1 MVIQQ
6 RALLRA
12 LSDCCP
18 SRAGVAV
25 SGAQPACDAVPD
37 SSPAH
42 RRAAAKPADRRPA
55 RRRAE
60 LAPRAGDWRKNAQP
74 DRRLLGG
81 SRTHR
86 RPRCPANPRC
96 TGRRLN
102 QFACSGNS
110 RSHRTSNAVTLGVYS
125 CSSPNDELPQGAR
138 MAALAPSSQDRWLD
152 LNDVLRE
159 LVTEGYLSQDDTETA
174 LTQRRSAVNI
184 QLHPL
189 EFLASQQFDDLKRPG
204 KKLDL
209 ETLTAWLAKASGQPY
224 MRIDPLKINV
234 AAVTPLMSYAFAQRH
249 KILAVAVDRESVTIA
264 SAQPYVRSW
273 EADLAHVLKLQIKR
287 VVANP
292 TDIQRMAM
300 EFFRLAKSVSG
311 ANASEQKM
319 SNMGNFEQLLKLGAS
334 DQEPDANDAH
344 IVNIVDWLFQY
355 AFQQRAS
362 DIHIEPRR
370 EQGTV
375 RFRIDGVLHNVYQFP
390 AQVIMAIVSRLKS
403 LGRMNVAEKRKPQ
416 DGRVKTTTP
425 ENREVELRLSTL
437 PTAFG
442 EKMVMRIFD
451 PEVLLKD
458 FDQLGFSSDDLRR
471 WQEMTRQPNGIILVT
486 GPTGSGKTTTL
497 YTTLKKLATSEVN
510 LCTIEDPIEMV
521 EPAFN
526 QMQVQHNID
535 LSFAAGVRAL
545 MRQDPDIIMIGEI
558 RDLETAEMAIQAAL
572 TGHLVLSTL
581 HTNDAPSA
589 ISRMLELGVPH
600 YLLKATILGV
610 MAQRLVRTLCPHCK
624 APINL
629 NETDWQ
635 TLTRPWQAPVPPG
648 AHQAVGCVECRDT
661 GYRGRAGVYEIMVM
675 SDNIKALISADLDL
689 TAMRRQAFKEGTRSL
704 RLSGAQKVSAGLTT
718 LEEVL
723 RVTPQSEQR

>member
-1 MVIQQ
+1 MSV
-6 RALLRA
+6 
-12 LSDCCP
+12 
-18 SRAGVAV
+18 
-25 SGAQPACDAVPD
+25 
-37 SSPAH
+37 
-42 RRAAAKPADRRPA
+42 
-55 RRRAE
+55 
-60 LAPRAGDWRKNAQP
+60 LA
-74 DRRLLGG
+74 
-81 SRTHR
+81 S
-86 RPRCPANPRC
+86 
-96 TGRRLN
+96 
-102 QFACSGNS
+102 
-110 RSHRTSNAVTLGVYS
+110 
-125 CSSPNDELPQGAR
+125 
-138 MAALAPSSQDRWLD
+138 SSQDRWLD
-152 LNDVLRE
+152 LNDLLRD
-159 LVTEGYLSQDDTETA
+159 LVNQEFIDQNSAEQA
-174 LTQRRSAVNI
+174 LTQRRSAANL

-189 EFLASQQFDDLKRPG
+189 EFIAAQQLDDLKRPG
-204 KKLDL
+204 RKLDL
-209 ETLTAWLAKASGQPY
+209 ETLTAWLAEQSGQPY
-224 MRIDPLKINV
+224 LRIDPLKIQV
-234 AAVTPLMSYAFAQRH
+234 ASVTPLMSYAFAQRH
-249 KILAVAVDRESVTIA
+249 KILAVAVDRDSVTIA
-264 SAQPYVRSW
+264 SAQPYVRAW
-273 EADLAHVLKLQIKR
+273 EADLTHVLKLPIRR

-292 TDIQRMAM
+292 VDIQRLAV
-300 EFFRLAKSVSG
+300 EFYRLAKSVSG
-311 ANASEQKM
+311 ASATDQKI
-319 SNMGNFEQLLKLGAS
+319 SGMGNFEQLLKLGAS

-390 AQVIMAIVSRLKS
+390 AQVTMAIVSRLKS

-425 ENREVELRLSTL
+425 DGGEVELRLSTL

-451 PEVLLKD
+451 PEVLLKN

-471 WQEMTRQPNGIILVT
+471 WEGMTRQPNGIILVT

-497 YTTLKKLATSEVN
+497 YTTLKMLATSEVN

-535 LSFAAGVRAL
+535 LTFASGVRAL

-624 APINL
+624 APVSL
-629 NETDWQ
+629 DEDDWQ
-635 TLTRPWQAPVPPG
+635 SLTRPWQAPVPAG
-648 AHQAVGCVECRDT
+648 AHRAVGCVECRDT
-661 GYRGRAGVYEIMVM
+661 GYRGRAGVYEIMLM
-675 SDNIKALISADLDL
+675 SDGVQGLISADLDL
-689 TAMRRQAFKEGTRSL
+689 TAMRRQAFKEGMRSL
-704 RLSGAQKVSAGLTT
+704 RLSGAQKVAAGLTT

>member
-1 MVIQQ
+1 
-6 RALLRA
+6 
-12 LSDCCP
+12 
-18 SRAGVAV
+18 
-25 SGAQPACDAVPD
+25 
-37 SSPAH
+37 
-42 RRAAAKPADRRPA
+42 
-55 RRRAE
+55 
-60 LAPRAGDWRKNAQP
+60 
-74 DRRLLGG
+74 
-81 SRTHR
+81 
-86 RPRCPANPRC
+86 
-96 TGRRLN
+96 
-102 QFACSGNS
+102 
-110 RSHRTSNAVTLGVYS
+110 
-125 CSSPNDELPQGAR
+125 
-138 MAALAPSSQDRWLD
+138 
-152 LNDVLRE
+152 
-159 LVTEGYLSQDDTETA
+159 
-174 LTQRRSAVNI
+174 
-184 QLHPL
+184 
-189 EFLASQQFDDLKRPG
+189 
-204 KKLDL
+204 
-209 ETLTAWLAKASGQPY
+209 
-224 MRIDPLKINV
+224 
-234 AAVTPLMSYAFAQRH
+234 MSYAFAQRH

-273 EADLAHVLKLQIKR
+273 EGDLTHVLKLQIKR

-311 ANASEQKM
+311 ASASEQKM

-526 QMQVQHNID
+526 QMQVQHNIE

-704 RLSGAQKVSAGLTT
+704 RLSGAQKISAGLTT

>member
-1 MVIQQ
+1 MSVH
-6 RALLRA
+6 ASA
-12 LSDCCP
+12 
-18 SRAGVAV
+18 
-25 SGAQPACDAVPD
+25 
-37 SSPAH
+37 
-42 RRAAAKPADRRPA
+42 
-55 RRRAE
+55 
-60 LAPRAGDWRKNAQP
+60 
-74 DRRLLGG
+74 
-81 SRTHR
+81 
-86 RPRCPANPRC
+86 
-96 TGRRLN
+96 
-102 QFACSGNS
+102 
-110 RSHRTSNAVTLGVYS
+110 
-125 CSSPNDELPQGAR
+125 
-138 MAALAPSSQDRWLD
+138 SQDRWLD
-152 LNDVLRE
+152 LNDLLRD
-159 LVTEGYLSQDDTETA
+159 LVAQGFIDQNNAEQA
-174 LTQRRSAVNI
+174 ITQRRSAQNI

-189 EFLASQQFDDLKRPG
+189 EFIAAQQLDNLLRPG

-209 ETLTAWLAKASGQPY
+209 ETLTVWLAQQCGQPY
-224 MRIDPLKINV
+224 LRIDPLKINV

-249 KILAVAVDRESVTIA
+249 KILAVAVDREAVTIA
-264 SAQPYVRSW
+264 SAQPYVSAW
-273 EADLAHVLKLQIKR
+273 EADLTHVLKLPIKR
-287 VVANP
+287 VVASP
-292 TDIQRMAM
+292 ADIQRLAV
-300 EFFRLAKSVSG
+300 EFYRLAKSVSG
-311 ANASEQKM
+311 ASSTDQKM

-390 AQVIMAIVSRLKS
+390 AQVTMAIVSRLKS

-425 ENREVELRLSTL
+425 DGGEVELRLSTL

-471 WQEMTRQPNGIILVT
+471 WQDMTRQPNGIILVT

-535 LSFAAGVRAL
+535 LSFASGVRAL

-624 APINL
+624 APIDL
-629 NETDWQ
+629 DETDWQ
-635 TLTRPWQAPVPPG
+635 TLTRPWQAPVPAG
-648 AHQAVGCVECRDT
+648 AQRAVGCVECRDT

-675 SDNIKALISADLDL
+675 SDGIKALINADLDL
-689 TAMRRQAFKEGTRSL
+689 TAMRRQAFKEGMRSL

>member
-1 MVIQQ
+1 M
-6 RALLRA
+6 
-12 LSDCCP
+12 
-18 SRAGVAV
+18 AV
-25 SGAQPACDAVPD
+25 
-37 SSPAH
+37 
-42 RRAAAKPADRRPA
+42 
-55 RRRAE
+55 
-60 LAPRAGDWRKNAQP
+60 
-74 DRRLLGG
+74 
-81 SRTHR
+81 
-86 RPRCPANPRC
+86 
-96 TGRRLN
+96 
-102 QFACSGNS
+102 
-110 RSHRTSNAVTLGVYS
+110 
-125 CSSPNDELPQGAR
+125 
-138 MAALAPSSQDRWLD
+138 LAPSSQDRWLD
-152 LNDVLRE
+152 LNDLLRD
-159 LVTEGYLSQDDTETA
+159 LVAQGVLSQNDAETA
-174 LTQRRSAVNI
+174 LTQRRSAANI

-189 EFLASQQFDDLKRPG
+189 EFIATLQFDDLKRAG

-209 ETLTAWLAKASGQPY
+209 ETLTNWLAQQCDQPY
-224 MRIDPLKINV
+224 MRIDPLKIDV
-234 AAVTPLMSYAFAQRH
+234 AAVMPLMSYAFAQRH

-264 SAQPYVRSW
+264 SAQPYVRAW
-273 EADLAHVLKLQIKR
+273 EEDLAHVLKLTIKR

-292 TDIQRMAM
+292 VDIQRVTV

-311 ANASEQKM
+311 ANATDLKT

-390 AQVIMAIVSRLKS
+390 SQVTMAVVSRLKS

-425 ENREVELRLSTL
+425 DGGEVELRLSTL

-471 WQEMTRQPNGIILVT
+471 WQGMTNQPNGIILVT

-535 LSFAAGVRAL
+535 LSFASGVRAL

-635 TLTRPWQAPVPPG
+635 TLTRPWQAPVPSG
-648 AHQAVGCVECRDT
+648 AHQAVGCVECRET
-661 GYRGRAGVYEIMVM
+661 GYRGRAGVYEIMLM
-675 SDNIKALISADLDL
+675 SDSVKALISADLDL
-689 TAMRRQAFKEGTRSL
+689 TAMRRQAFKEGMRSL